1 MEWDFIAN
9 AAVDALDLV
18 PENLRGYY
26 QEDKANNNFVL
37 KAEVKP
43 LADAYTTS
51 WKAVKT
57 LSKKKT
63 EDNNKDATRRA
74 IIDGLVTKLTEA
86 GIEVGEDHTKLGDIV
101 SAKLTELTESVKGGK
116 EVKTNL
122 EAIKKQFE
130 ANLAK
135 ELGKKDAQ
143 LSAMKTSLEKYLIN
157 SSAATALAAAN
168 PVERGL
174 ELLMPQI
181 LRSAKVVQSDDGEY
195 SVKVVD
201 AENNE
206 RLNAKGESMT
216 IADLVNE
223 MKVTYPMAFK
233 SEAKGGGGKQP
244 DSSKRPVTPTNKG
257 NDNLTPVQKISAGLA
272 AMKK

>member
-9 AAVDALDLV
+9 AAVDALDIV
-18 PENLRGYY
+18 PEAARGYY

-37 KAEVKP
+37 KPDVKP
-43 LADAYTTS
+43 LAEAFTNS
-51 WKAVKT
+51 WKAVKA
-57 LSKKKT
+57 LSKKKND
-63 EDNNKDATRRA
+63 DNNKDAARRT
-74 IIDGLVTKLTEA
+74 IIEGIVTKLTEA
-86 GIEVGEDHTKLGDIV
+86 GIEVGDDHSKLGEVI
-101 SAKLTELTESVKGGK
+101 SATLSDLTDKVKGGK
-116 EVKTNL
+116 EVKTNI

-174 ELLMPQI
+174 DLLMPQI

-201 AENNE
+201 ADNNE

-216 IADLVNE
+216 IADLVND

-233 SEAKGGGGKQP
+233 SEAKGGTGKQP
-244 DSSKRPVTPTNKG
+244 DSSKRPVNQQQNL
-257 NDNLTPVQKISAGLA
+257 NDNKTPVQKIAAGLA

>member
-9 AAVDALDLV
+9 AAVDALDIV

-74 IIDGLVTKLTEA
+74 IIDDLVTKLTEA
-86 GIEVGEDHTKLGDIV
+86 GIEVGEDHTKLGDVIA
-101 SAKLTELTESVKGGK
+101 AKITELTDSVKGGK
-116 EVKTNL
+116 EVKTNI

-130 ANLAK
+130 ANLSK

-168 PVERGL
+168 PVEKGL

-181 LRSAKVVQSDDGEY
+181 LRSAKVVQSEDGEY

-201 AENNE
+201 ADNNE

-216 IADLVNE
+216 IGDLVNE
-223 MKVTYPMAFK
+223 MKTTYPMAFK
-233 SEAKGGGGKQP
+233 SEAKGGTGKTP
-244 DSSKRPVTPTNKG
+244 DSSKRPVNQQQTV
-257 NDNLTPVQKISAGLA
+257 NDNKTPVQKIAAGLA